1 MKVGSSQAIIK
12 HWRSQNAAHEVPS
25 AWCCMGLQ
33 RARVVGLCLI
43 FLGTLLHVSSI
54 DLVRAVLLKDLT
66 DLGLT
71 AYESPVAEFR
81 LFRPLWVPVHC

>member
-1 MKVGSSQAIIK
+1 MRVGFKQAVIK
-12 HWRSQNAAHEVPS
+12 HQKSQNAAHEVPS

-54 DLVRAVLLKDLT
+54 DLAYAALLKDLT
-66 DLGLT
+66 DLSL
-71 AYESPVAEFR
+71 AAFESLGAEFR
-81 LFRPLWVPVHC
+81 FF